1 MEINKTKHEKF
12 KESAKKRTINA
23 IESIQKIGGL
33 SNKKTYDWEE
43 KDVAKIV
50 KALKSAVSDM
60 EREFGAKTDKKQ
72 TFDF

>member
-1 MEINKTKHEKF
+1 MENTTDKQEKF
-12 KESAKKRTINA
+12 KELAKKRTINA

-33 SNKKTYDWEE
+33 SNKKTYAWDE

-50 KALKSAVSDM
+50 KALRSAVSDM
-60 EREFGAKTDKKQ
+60 EREFGAKTNKKQ

>member
-1 MEINKTKHEKF
+1 MDNISTKHEKF
-12 KESAKKRTINA
+12 KEVAKKRTINA

-33 SNKKTYDWEE
+33 SNKKTYAWDE

-50 KALKSAVSDM
+50 KALRSAVSDM
-60 EREFGAKTDKKQ
+60 EREFGTKTDKKQ